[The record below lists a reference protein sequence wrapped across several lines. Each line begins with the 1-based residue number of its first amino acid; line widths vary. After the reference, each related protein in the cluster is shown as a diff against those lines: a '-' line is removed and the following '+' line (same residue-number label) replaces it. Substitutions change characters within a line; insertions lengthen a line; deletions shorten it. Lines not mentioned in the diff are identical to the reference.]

1 MCVLYKMMSTVYLVN
16 ERKVQISFCWI
27 RKIKNVRCVICFG
40 FILLHFGFKYLLALT
55 DTLTYNQIMLMT
67 YCRMTPEFQQ
77 LTPKTVKCKSPMP
90 ARASMKF
97 SISYNIPLTL
107 TPFQL
112 SIYPSSAWQT
122 DKLTAGRTNKHTDD
136 ERTDRQSDRQKE
148 REASRNRKQGGDLDQ
163 HKSNQMKV
171 TKIQQ
176 KLRSMSNIVQA
187 VFIWI
192 RYK

>member
-1 MCVLYKMMSTVYLVN
+1 
-16 ERKVQISFCWI
+16 
-27 RKIKNVRCVICFG
+27 
-40 FILLHFGFKYLLALT
+40 
-55 DTLTYNQIMLMT
+55 MT
-67 YCRMTPEFQQ
+67 YCQMTPELQQ

-90 ARASMKF
+90 ARAFMKF

-107 TPFQL
+107 IPFQL
-112 SIYPSSAWQT
+112 SIYPSTAWQT
-122 DKLTAGRTNKHTDD
+122 DKLTAGRTNKHTDG

-148 REASRNRKQGGDLDQ
+148 REASRNRKQGGDQ

-192 RYK
+192 RFKERGFWVFSDNVSYIWYIYIYL